1 MERNLSKNAFIN
13 ALALLGGGAALI
25 VLARYE
31 NSATAAVAAAFFASA
46 FVRDGFADAFAGF
59 AVTACASGISLAI
72 ILHRFASSAWLPLP
86 LW

>member
-31 NSATAAVAAAFFASA
+31 NSATAAVAAAFFAI
-46 FVRDGFADAFAGF
+46 GFLVALVSWFQMRLEAREDAERGADP
-59 AVTACASGISLAI
+59 V
-72 ILHRFASSAWLPLP
+72 PQ
-86 LW
+86 